1 MSKVLQTPSINSI
14 IPFDPLYDYTV
25 SFIYTDNQSLKNR
38 AVITDNSTNE
48 VVYDEIQTT
57 MRLQHVIPANTLIAG
72 KQYLIQIQV
81 FDADDN
87 SSNLSFPVLFYCLS
101 TPTFSFSNIT
111 EDETYK
117 NASITL
123 NLNYAQS
130 ENEPI
135 KSFQFFQ
142 YSYDKSFLNSSSV
155 FYSNSDMSY
164 SFYGLGN
171 NLSYYFRAIGE
182 TSHGIALDTGYIKV
196 NVSFDTI
203 PANILLEAEN
213 NYQQGYISLKLNIK
227 DIGYKLD
234 NDDYELKDG
243 MLILKNNS
251 LTYNEGFT
259 VTDDFS
265 LFVEAKE
272 LPVRTFLTT
281 NNNMF
286 SLSIVEVCGVY
297 YCKLE
302 VKNSSFVQ
310 YESLPKAKL
319 VDENGRYLVTDNNQ
333 MIEIV
338 DSTYGDDVLVVFE
351 VKRINGYY
359 GLKAYYKSE
368 QLN

>member
-1 MSKVLQTPSINSI
+1 MSKVLQTPSVNSI
-14 IPFDPLYDYTV
+14 IPFDPSNDYAV
-25 SFIYTDNQSLKNR
+25 NFIYNDNQSFKNR

-48 VVYDEIQTT
+48 VLYDAIQTT
-57 MRLQHVIPANTLIAG
+57 MRLQHIISANTLTAG
-72 KQYLIQIQV
+72 RQYIIQIQV
-81 FDADDN
+81 FDTDGN
-87 SSNLSFPVLFYCLS
+87 SSNLSSPALFYCFS
-101 TPTFSFSNIT
+101 NPTFSFDISD
-111 EDETYK
+111 DETIK

-123 NLNYAQS
+123 NLNYSQS
-130 ENEPI
+130 EGEPI

-142 YSYDKSFLNSSSV
+142 YSYDKSLMNSSSV

-164 SFYGLGN
+164 SFYGLEN

-182 TSHGIALDTGYIKV
+182 TSHGIVLDTGYIKV

-203 PANILLEAEN
+203 PTNILLDAEN
-213 NYQQGYISLKLNIK
+213 HYKDGYISLKLNIK

-243 MLILKNNS
+243 LLILKNNS

-281 NNNMF
+281 NDNMF
-286 SLSIVEVCGVY
+286 SLSIIDICGVY

-302 VKNSSFVQ
+302 LKNSSFVQ
-310 YESLPKAKL
+310 YEPLPKAKL
-319 VDENGRYLVTDNNQ
+319 VDKNGQYLVTDNNK

-338 DSTYGDDVLVVFE
+338 DSTVVFE
-351 VKRINGYY
+351 VKRRSGYY

-368 QLN
+368 QII